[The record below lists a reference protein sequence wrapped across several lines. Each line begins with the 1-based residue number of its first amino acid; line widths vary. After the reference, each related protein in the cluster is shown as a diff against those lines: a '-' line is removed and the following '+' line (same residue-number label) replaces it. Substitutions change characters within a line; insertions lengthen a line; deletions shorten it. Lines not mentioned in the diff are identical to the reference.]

1 MRMRP
6 RDWYDAAMLKHR
18 LVFGPLMILS
28 LLAVLYIDRLLDGV
42 DLRGSA
48 WQSLFGGR
56 SYPPAGLVMLALF
69 IVLILIGSRELV
81 AIFRAKGI
89 DAHGL
94 MIPLAAITGCCIA
107 YTIPYA
113 TDAPNAVAV
122 FATVIAVL
130 FLATIVQYSWLHR
143 RTQGAVAVTAVTMFA
158 FIYIGLL
165 PGFYLA
171 IRRWHGAEVIVA
183 VVLVTKACD
192 IGAYFAGRW
201 LGRHKLIPWLS
212 PGKTWE
218 GLAGGVALSAL
229 LAVGLATLFN
239 EIGLAGHWAASPRR
253 FVPTHY
259 PLWGAVLGGA
269 LIGLVGQFGDLTAS
283 LFKRDAGFKDSGR
296 SIPGFGGLL
305 DVIDSPLVV
314 APLAYWL
321 LRLAASP
328 A

>member
-1 MRMRP
+1 
-6 RDWYDAAMLKHR
+6 MLRHR
-18 LVFGPLMILS
+18 LLFGLLMIVG
-28 LLAVLYIDRLLDGV
+28 LLAILCLDRLLDAV
-42 DLRGSA
+42 DLRGTA
-48 WQSLFGGR
+48 WQTLFMGR
-56 SYPPAGLVMLALF
+56 AYPPAGLVMLALF
-69 IVLILIGSRELV
+69 ITLILLGSRELV
-81 AIFRAKGI
+81 AIFHAKGI
-89 DAHGL
+89 AAHHG
-94 MIPLAAITGCCIA
+94 MIPLAAITGCCITYA
-107 YTIPYA
+107 IPYA

-130 FLATIVQYSWLHR
+130 FLGTLVQYSWRHQ

-183 VVLVTKACD
+183 VILITKACD
-192 IGAYFAGRW
+192 IGAYFTGRW
-201 LGRHKLIPWLS
+201 LGRRKLIPWLS

-229 LAVGLATLFN
+229 LAVAVAVLLN
-239 EIGLAGHWAASPRR
+239 ETGLAGHWAANPRR

-259 PLWGAVLGGA
+259 PLWAAAAAGAVF
-269 LIGLVGQFGDLTAS
+269 GLVGQFGDLTAS
-283 LFKRDAGFKDSGR
+283 LFKRDAGVKDSGR

-305 DVIDSPLVV
+305 DVIDSPIVV

-321 LRLAASP
+321 LRLAAAP